1 MGTTVVTG
9 VDESSLSGRLGR
21 SVTLAALDPG
31 AETSSATWKI
41 VSAPEGPIDLLAAL
55 SQRGPEAF
63 AFLYGVLHLD
73 APL

>member
-41 VSAPEGPIDLLAAL
+41 VSAPEGPIDLWP
-55 SQRGPEAF
+55 R
-63 AFLYGVLHLD
+63 
-73 APL
+73 